1 MRREESKLLIGCV
14 ADDFTGA
21 SDAASFL
28 QKQGIRTL
36 LYNGVPNQDATIEEG
51 FSAVVIALKTR
62 TDKREKAV
70 FESIEALD
78 WLINK
83 EAKQLYIK
91 YCSTFDS
98 TKEGNIGP
106 IIDAALERYNV
117 KYTILCP
124 ALPINKRTVID
135 GCLYVDSIP
144 LNESYMK
151 NHPLTPMWDYDIA
164 RLMEPQGRYSS
175 LKVNYKMLDLS
186 TSELLEIIKEFGKDK
201 DHFYIIPDYMNEEH
215 AAKIIEVFGDNK
227 ILSGGSGILEQLG
240 KKLYSNLQYKEVKRN
255 EIQGVSGSGLILAG
269 SCSRATLDQIN
280 YYQQKN
286 GISLKIDPIKILNE
300 EESIED
306 IWNFIKNVN
315 GDVLIYSSDNINQVK
330 EAQKFGKELI
340 SNLLESTMAELSKRA
355 IDNGIKR
362 IIVAGGETSGAVTM
376 SLGYNSFIIGRSVA
390 PGVPVM
396 IPLNDLGVRLVLKS
410 GNFGQEDFFIRAL
423 EFTKED

>member
-1 MRREESKLLIGCV
+1 MLNEESELLLGCV

-36 LYNGVPNQDATIEEG
+36 LYNGVPNLNTTIDKE
-51 FSAVVIALKTR
+51 FNAVVIALKTR
-62 TDKREKAV
+62 TDKRNKAV
-70 FESIEALD
+70 VESIEALD

-83 EAKQLYIK
+83 GVKQLYIK

-106 IIDAALERYNV
+106 IIDAALEKYNV
-117 KYTILCP
+117 AYTILCP
-124 ALPINKRTVID
+124 ALPVNKRTVTD
-135 GCLYVDSIP
+135 GCLYVDGIP

-151 NHPLTPMWDYDIA
+151 NHPLTPMWDCDIA
-164 RLMEPQGRYSS
+164 KLMEPQGRYSS
-175 LKVNYKMLDLS
+175 LKINYKMLDLPI
-186 TSELLEIIKEFGKDK
+186 SELVEIIKEFGKDK

-215 AAKIIEVFGDNK
+215 AAKIVKVFGHNK
-227 ILSGGSGILEQLG
+227 ILTGGSGILTQLG
-240 KKLYSNLQYKEVKRN
+240 KKLYSNLKYIEDKKD
-255 EIQGVSGSGLILAG
+255 EIQGVFGSGLILAG

-280 YYQQKN
+280 YYQHKN
-286 GISLKIDPIKILNE
+286 GISLKIDPIKLLNKE
-300 EESIED
+300 ENIDD
-306 IWNFIKNVN
+306 IWNFIKNAN
-315 GDVLIYSSDNINQVK
+315 GDVLIYSSDNIHQVK
-330 EAQKFGKELI
+330 ESQKYGKELI

-355 IDNGIKR
+355 IGNGIKR

-376 SLGYNSFIIGRSVA
+376 SLGYNSFIIGKSVA

-396 IPLNDLGVRLVLKS
+396 VPLNDLGVRLVLKS

-423 EFTKED
+423 EFTKA